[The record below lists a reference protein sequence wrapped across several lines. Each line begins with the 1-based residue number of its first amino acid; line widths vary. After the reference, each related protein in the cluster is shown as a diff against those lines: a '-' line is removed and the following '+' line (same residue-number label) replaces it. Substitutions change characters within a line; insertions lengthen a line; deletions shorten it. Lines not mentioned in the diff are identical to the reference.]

1 MTQFYTHRAPKNKK
15 DAIENL
21 KWTDDIYDLFME
33 TGEAALLPDYID
45 RLGRCREARDVA
57 MNVVL
62 DMFVK
67 CMDCG
72 YWEKIVKV
80 KFLEKLVP
88 FVPALQ
94 NDSQPAKNIQ
104 KQLQNVT
111 EKQKAELIRRRRE
124 YQTNRVPTHPDQRDT
139 YHGSDL
145 SQLIETTSARAVYV
159 APTTSDMAYIVH
171 TLATTQLETPSTGYK
186 LPNDFEICQKIDYNE
201 LTPLTEF
208 IRSHAVYQNKVEH
221 IYMAGFGDGC
231 NLQLAV
237 VSTLMCLYYKFI
249 AQGMQGGMLYM
260 RIIEEAREIVMRSSN
275 RGTLSFDKIQLGVCV
290 IVAHAFC
297 ICKIFQNPNGYK
309 IYANS

>member
-1 MTQFYTHRAPKNKK
+1 MTNILTYRAPKNRE
-15 DAIENL
+15 DAIKNL

-45 RLGRCREARDVA
+45 RLGRCQEARDVA
-57 MNVVL
+57 MNIVL
-62 DMFVK
+62 DMYVK
-67 CMDCG
+67 CVDCG
-72 YWEKIVKV
+72 YWEKIAKV

-104 KQLQNVT
+104 KQLQNVP
-111 EKQKAELIRRRRE
+111 EKRREELRRLRRE

-145 SQLIETTSARAVYV
+145 SQLIEVTSARAVYV
-159 APTTSDMAYIVH
+159 APTTSDMATIVN
-171 TLATTQLETPSTGYK
+171 TLAHTELETPSEGYK
-186 LPNDFEICQKIDYNE
+186 LPKDFEITQKIDYNE
-201 LTPLTEF
+201 LKPLTEF
-208 IRSHAVYQNKVEH
+208 IRSHAVYQSKVEH
-221 IYMAGFGDGC
+221 IYMASYDEGR
-231 NLQLAV
+231 NLQYGV
-237 VSTLMCLYYKFI
+237 MSSLMCMYYKFF
-249 AQGMQGGMLYM
+249 AQGMKGGDLYM

-275 RGTLSFDKIQLGVCV
+275 RGEMSFETIQFGICV

-309 IYANS
+309 TYANS

>member
-1 MTQFYTHRAPKNKK
+1 MTNIQTHRAPKNRK
-15 DAIENL
+15 DAIENMQ
-21 KWTDDIYDLFME
+21 WTDDIYDLFME

-94 NDSQPAKNIQ
+94 GDSQPAKNIQ

-145 SQLIETTSARAVYV
+145 SQLIEVTSARAVYV
-159 APTTSDMAYIVH
+159 APTTSDMAIIVN
-171 TLATTQLETPSTGYK
+171 TLARTKLETPREGYK
-186 LPNDFEICQKIDYNE
+186 LPNDFEISQKIDHND
-201 LTPLTEF
+201 LKPLTEF
-208 IRSHAVYQNKVEH
+208 IRSNAVYQSKVEH
-221 IYMAGFGDGC
+221 IYKASYDEGN
-231 NLQLAV
+231 NLQQGVL
-237 VSTLMCLYYKFI
+237 STLMCLYYKFV
-249 AQGMQGGMLYM
+249 AQGLNGGVLYM

-275 RGTLSFDKIQLGVCV
+275 RGELSFDKIQLGICV

-297 ICKIFQNPNGYK
+297 ICKIFLNPNGYK
-309 IYANS
+309 YYANS